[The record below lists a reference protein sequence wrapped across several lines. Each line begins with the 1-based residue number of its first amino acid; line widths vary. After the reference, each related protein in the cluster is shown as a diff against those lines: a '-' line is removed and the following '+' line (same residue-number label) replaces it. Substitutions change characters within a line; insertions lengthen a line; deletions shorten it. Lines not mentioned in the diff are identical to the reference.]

1 MGLLLDATPNGSI
14 RPNSTPGRALW
25 RSTKRTFKI
34 AGRQRL
40 CARSGRPAERGVL
53 PADVR
58 MDTSYGADVASLRH
72 LFFVGHA
79 HELRGARAWHV
90 IETLE
95 AQCGCPLLHILSR
108 KLTGGKPPCPAIRVP
123 DPERSVPTDA
133 V

>member
-1 MGLLLDATPNGSI
+1 
-14 RPNSTPGRALW
+14 
-25 RSTKRTFKI
+25 
-34 AGRQRL
+34 
-40 CARSGRPAERGVL
+40 
-53 PADVR
+53 

-108 KLTGGKPPCPAIRVP
+108 KLTGGKPPYAAVRARAAPNGPRKTFAP
-123 DPERSVPTDA
+123 DFCTS
-133 V
+133 